1 MSSWLE
7 ILVGSLEAEG
17 RGLLEA
23 APRIAAALLILG
35 AAIWIGGILG
45 RGVAALLDRGGLTP
59 THKVFF
65 RRLTRWLVGLLG
77 FAIALNLLGLSGA
90 ATGLLAGGGITA
102 IVLGFAFRQIG
113 ENFLAGFFLAF
124 SRPFNVGDL
133 IQSGELEGVV
143 RKIELRSTHIRTA
156 DARDIFIPNS
166 RIFNE
171 PLVNFTRDGLRRPSF
186 TVGIDY
192 ADDAEAACRLLAET
206 VGRVSGVLA
215 DPPPTATLSSLA
227 PLYVEIEVAFWIDAF
242 GLPAGRGLPQVR
254 SEAMDDCRRA
264 LREGGYTPSS
274 DVSSNV
280 AVGGRAPLD
289 VRLEG
294 GAPRAGGAGG

>member
-1 MSSWLE
+1 MGSWLE
-7 ILVGSLEAEG
+7 ILRESLEAEG
-17 RGLLEA
+17 LRLLAA
-23 APRIAAALLILG
+23 APRIAAALVVL
-35 AAIWIGGILG
+35 AVSIWIGAILG
-45 RGVAALLDRGGLTP
+45 RGVAVLLERGGLTP

-65 RRLTRWLVGLLG
+65 RRLTRWLVGLVGL
-77 FAIALNLLGLSGA
+77 AVALNLLGLSGA
-90 ATGLLAGGGITA
+90 AAGLLAGGGITA

-171 PLVNFTRDGLRRPSF
+171 PLVNFTRDGLRRPAF
-186 TVGIDY
+186 RVGIDY
-192 ADDAEAACRLLAET
+192 ADDAEAACRLLEEAAAG
-206 VGRVSGVLA
+206 VAGVLA
-215 DPPPTATLSSLA
+215 EPRPAAALATLA

-242 GLPAGRGLPQVR
+242 GLPEGRGLPRVR
-254 SEAMDDCRRA
+254 SEVMNACRAA
-264 LREGGYTPSS
+264 LHAGGFTLSS
-274 DVSSNV
+274 EVTSSVSVSGRLGDGPP
-280 AVGGRAPLD
+280 GG
-289 VRLEG
+289 G
-294 GAPRAGGAGG
+294 GASG